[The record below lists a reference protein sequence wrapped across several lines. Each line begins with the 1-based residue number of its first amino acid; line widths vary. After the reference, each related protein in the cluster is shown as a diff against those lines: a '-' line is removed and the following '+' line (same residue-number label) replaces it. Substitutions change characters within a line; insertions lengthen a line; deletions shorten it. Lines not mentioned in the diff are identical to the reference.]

1 MRTEWNDIYSQVKS
15 DFCNLIDY
23 KIRDSTLEVIT
34 GVNTL
39 TNHYVSVFI
48 SFQSG
53 KYVVSD
59 GGWIDRQF
67 YDNFL
72 DNEDEDNFQR
82 IDSQYVA
89 HFDIKRTTHKDG
101 TVYNFKTTDNP
112 RLISALVQDVS
123 YYVSSIVDNQSV
135 SFNQAKE
142 QSQRKTFHK
151 DVSNFLKEYYS
162 GDLELNDSL
171 QNYNDD
177 LSSVKFNAIIRRPS
191 STYLVMYVTGY
202 TSQNFI
208 NDACQATVNFQM
220 ARKYTSQNIFK
231 KSAIVNTH
239 ANGYVPTI
247 VTQYLN
253 NLQEETDNRLIL
265 YYDEGY
271 RREMIKQI
279 PSALSLTA

>member
-1 MRTEWNDIYSQVKS
+1 MKTELNNIYNQVKS

-23 KIRDSTLEVIT
+23 RMRDTTLEIIT

-53 KYVVSD
+53 KYIVSD

-72 DNEDEDNFQR
+72 DSEDEDIFQR
-82 IDSQYVA
+82 IDSQYVS
-89 HFDIKRTTHKDG
+89 HFNIKRTTHKDG

-112 RLISALVQDVS
+112 KLVSALVQDVS
-123 YYVSSIVDNQSV
+123 YYVSSMVDNQSV
-135 SFNQAKE
+135 SFTQAKE

-151 DVSNFLKEYYS
+151 DVSSFLKEYYG

-177 LSSVKFNAIIRRPS
+177 LSNVKFNAIIRKPS
-191 STYLVMYVTGY
+191 STFLVMYVTGY

-220 ARKYTSQNIFK
+220 AKKYTSNNIFK

-239 ANGYVPTI
+239 ANGYAPAK

-253 NLQEETDNRLIL
+253 NLQEETDNSLVL

-271 RREMIKQI
+271 RREMLKQI
-279 PSALSLTA
+279 PSALSLSA

>member
-72 DNEDEDNFQR
+72 DNEDEDIFQR

-89 HFDIKRTTHKDG
+89 HFDIKRTT
-101 TVYNFKTTDNP
+101 Y
-112 RLISALVQDVS
+112 
-123 YYVSSIVDNQSV
+123 
-135 SFNQAKE
+135 
-142 QSQRKTFHK
+142 
-151 DVSNFLKEYYS
+151 
-162 GDLELNDSL
+162 
-171 QNYNDD
+171 
-177 LSSVKFNAIIRRPS
+177 
-191 STYLVMYVTGY
+191 
-202 TSQNFI
+202 
-208 NDACQATVNFQM
+208 
-220 ARKYTSQNIFK
+220 
-231 KSAIVNTH
+231 
-239 ANGYVPTI
+239 
-247 VTQYLN
+247 
-253 NLQEETDNRLIL
+253 
-265 YYDEGY
+265 
-271 RREMIKQI
+271 
-279 PSALSLTA
+279 

>member
-72 DNEDEDNFQR
+72 DNEDEDIFQR

-239 ANGYVPTI
+239 ANGYVPTK